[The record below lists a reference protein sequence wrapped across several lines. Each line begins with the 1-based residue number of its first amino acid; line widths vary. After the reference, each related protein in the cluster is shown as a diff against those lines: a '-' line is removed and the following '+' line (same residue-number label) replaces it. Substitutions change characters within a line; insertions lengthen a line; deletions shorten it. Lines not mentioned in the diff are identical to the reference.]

1 MLTMHST
8 PPMVASKLDYI
19 HLHVVEIIFKSYITP
34 IATRK
39 LGYIHLETTSTP
51 YDNKKIG
58 LHPLVCVTKS
68 IWKLHQHP
76 MALRELS
83 WNHLYVGHFN
93 NFYYS

>member
-1 MLTMHST
+1 MHST

-68 IWKLHQHP
+68 NLETTSTPYGTKRI
-76 MALRELS
+76 ELEPF
-83 WNHLYVGHFN
+83 VCGAFQ
-93 NFYYS
+93 